1 MTNINSQKKAF
12 TLIELLVVVAII
24 GILGSLAAISLQSAR
39 SRARDAKRVSD
50 IKQIQIALE
59 LYYNDYNEY
68 PASIAN
74 SISYGDNI
82 FMLIVPS
89 APTPAD
95 GDCDDVNNSYIYATQ
110 GDNSSY
116 TISFCL
122 GNDTGSL
129 LADTNKAVPGGII
142 SIP

>member
-1 MTNINSQKKAF
+1 MTNVFHCQKKAF
-12 TLIELLVVVAII
+12 TLIELLVVIAII

-59 LYYNDYNEY
+59 LYYNNYNEY

-74 SISYGDNI
+74 SISYGDTI
-82 FMLIVPS
+82 YMLIVPT

-95 GDCDDVNNSYIYATQ
+95 GDCDAINNAYIYATS
-110 GDNSSY
+110 NSSY

-122 GNDTGSL
+122 GSDTGGL
-129 LADTNKAVPGGII
+129 LADDNKAIPGGII

>member
-1 MTNINSQKKAF
+1 MTNVFHCQKKAF
-12 TLIELLVVVAII
+12 TLIELLVVIAII

-59 LYYNDYNEY
+59 LYYNNYNEY

-74 SISYGDNI
+74 SISYGDTI
-82 FMLIVPS
+82 YMLIVPT

-95 GDCDDVNNSYIYATQ
+95 GDCNAINNAYIYATS
-110 GDNSSY
+110 NSSY

-122 GNDTGSL
+122 GSDTGGL
-129 LADTNKAVPGGII
+129 LAYTNKAIPGGII